1 MENKKDNLDFD
12 DLKGLW
18 QSSLESDAANDPI
31 FNHLK
36 ILTIMQEKT
45 SAAVQ
50 KIRRNLM
57 IEVLTTIPVLIG
69 AYFFLESRGVHLP
82 IFLWIGIVFITIGYQ
97 VYLYWKLQK
106 EAVPM
111 ASVSE
116 NINTQHANLQHF
128 MKMYKVGAIL
138 GGIVFCAASGRF
150 FYDYYSKDGLIF
162 PILMLLSLSSGY
174 GFYAFTHW
182 YTQKLYGQYFST
194 LEASRKVL
202 AQN

>member
-18 QSSLESDAANDPI
+18 QSSLESDATNDPI
-31 FNHLK
+31 FNNHK

-57 IEVLTTIPVLIG
+57 IEILITIPVVIG
-69 AYFFLESRGVHLP
+69 AYFYLEARGVHLP
-82 IFLWIGIVFITIGYQ
+82 ILFWIGLPLFCFGYQ
-97 VYLYWKLQK
+97 TYLYWKLQK

-111 ASVSE
+111 ASVNE
-116 NINTQHANLQHF
+116 TIKTQHANLQGF
-128 MKMYKVGAIL
+128 MRMYDIAAVL
-138 GGIVFCAASGRF
+138 GGIVFCVASGRF
-150 FYDYYSKDGLIF
+150 FYDYYHKDVLIL

-174 GFYAFTHW
+174 GFYAFCRW
-182 YTQKLYGQYFST
+182 YVQKLYRQYYTT
-194 LEASRKVL
+194 LDESIKVL